1 MRLVSISDELLAE
14 KEKYKVISDE
24 LDQTFAELA
33 GMWGARRRQRS
44 KYPNIHQITSTALS
58 LSKLTAPIFMFS

>member
-1 MRLVSISDELLAE
+1 MFPVSDELLAE

-33 GMWGARRRQRS
+33 GM
-44 KYPNIHQITSTALS
+44 
-58 LSKLTAPIFMFS
+58 